1 MNTRNGCITCIMPS
15 SRSSIMTRKVP
26 MYILQTVVVCGVVCM
41 CLSSTAGPG
50 WWSWRRMRMSEDQG
64 SARYRGP
71 SALIHEQTVA
81 VVTYNGPEDTIDRLA
96 RHFMKLIYNLINCR
110 CRLILAESNDQ
121 FDKLDLLRHLTAR
134 MPVEQVSFRTMM
146 SVVQICQDRQTVK
159 QESKPSEGR
168 NISSEQT
175 PVNYWTL
182 AKGILPGK

>member
-1 MNTRNGCITCIMPS
+1 
-15 SRSSIMTRKVP
+15 
-26 MYILQTVVVCGVVCM
+26 
-41 CLSSTAGPG
+41 
-50 WWSWRRMRMSEDQG
+50 MSEDQG

-96 RHFMKLIYNLINCR
+96 RHFIKMNFILINSR

-146 SVVQICQDRQTVK
+146 SVVQICQDIQTVK
-159 QESKPSEGR
+159 QESKPGEGR
-168 NISSEQT
+168 NISSDQT

-182 AKGILPGK
+182 AQGILPG

>member
-1 MNTRNGCITCIMPS
+1 
-15 SRSSIMTRKVP
+15 
-26 MYILQTVVVCGVVCM
+26 
-41 CLSSTAGPG
+41 
-50 WWSWRRMRMSEDQG
+50 MSEDQG

-134 MPVEQVSFRTMM
+134 MPVEQVSCGAGWMTLLKTIIPLDQ
-146 SVVQICQDRQTVK
+146 SG
-159 QESKPSEGR
+159 S
-168 NISSEQT
+168 
-175 PVNYWTL
+175 WTSAVEL
-182 AKGILPGK
+182 MTIALSR